1 MADDEEGG
9 EETREEDG
17 RVVEVDGGSCLTRGW
32 EMHHPITQ
40 DDG

>member
-17 RVVEVDGGSCLTRGW
+17 RVVEVDGGVMFNKRMGDAPPYNSG
-32 EMHHPITQ
+32 
-40 DDG
+40 